1 VEVVVGQLLGSEVA
15 LKQPLLELVL
25 GLGLLLLGLLLLGL
39 LLRLPLGLLLGLLLV
54 QVMGEM
60 LMEE

>member
-1 VEVVVGQLLGSEVA
+1 MVVGQLLGSEVA
-15 LKQPLLELVL
+15 LEQPLLELVL
-25 GLGLLLLGLLLLGL
+25 ELGLVLLGL
-39 LLRLPLGLLLGLLLV
+39 LLRLRLGLLLELLLGLLLV